1 MNILLI
7 QPKMNKRPM
16 DTDLK
21 TRMSPSL
28 ALLTLKALIPKVHN
42 VRIIN
47 KNIERF
53 SVSKTRFDGRPADLA
68 AITVTV
74 DVLPRAAQLS
84 EKLKKQGIPVVAGGI
99 HVTACPQECQP
110 HFDAVCVGMAEGIWE
125 AILRDAENGRMV
137 GLYENPGG
145 LRGGDVC
152 TPDYGYVRQDG
163 RYLYSNVVS
172 TSRGCPHRCDF
183 CYNSCADATPYMN
196 RPIEDVLADIR
207 QLGTRHVMFIDDNFI
222 GNPAWTEAFLH
233 RIDGMGLTWH
243 AAVTPHIHKHPGL
256 LDLMAKTGCQSLFIG
271 FESVNPQS
279 LSGVHKSNRGEA
291 YDALVEAIHSRGIMV
306 NASMVFGLDG
316 DGPDVFDA
324 TLAWLTK
331 NKVETLT
338 AHIMTPYPGTELH
351 RRLKAQGRITDN
363 DLSHYNTSRVV
374 FSPQGMNEDTLYK
387 GYLNVY
393 KRFYSLKSIIKRYP
407 RQKAQRRAY
416 LLFNLFYR
424 KYGALTSA
432 VSRLVPMGV
441 LGRLAAR
448 LAYSAGPKAHREEIP
463 GKCVDADS
471 RQSALHTTAKTG

>member
-21 TRMSPSL
+21 TRMAPSL
-28 ALLTLKALIPKVHN
+28 ALLTLKALTPRRHN

-47 KNIERF
+47 ENIERF
-53 SVSKTRFDGRPADLA
+53 TASKAKFDGRSADLA

-74 DVLPRAAQLS
+74 DVLPRAAQIS
-84 EKLKKQGIPVVAGGI
+84 EKLRGQGIPVVAGGI
-99 HVTACPQECQP
+99 HVTACPQQCQP
-110 HFDAVCVGMAEGIWE
+110 YFDALCIGMAEGVWDE
-125 AILRDAENGRMV
+125 VLRDAEVGRMV
-137 GLYENPGG
+137 GMYGG
-145 LRGGDVC
+145 QTKRQGGDIC
-152 TPDYGYVRQDG
+152 TPDYDFVRQDG

-183 CYNSCADATPYMN
+183 CYNSCAGATPYIN
-196 RPIEDVLADIR
+196 RPVEDVLADIR
-207 QLGTRHVMFIDDNFI
+207 MLGTKHVMFIDDNFI
-222 GNPAWTEAFLH
+222 GNPAWTEAFLR

-243 AAVTPHIHKHPGL
+243 AAVTTRIHAHPNL

-279 LSGVHKSNRGEA
+279 LSGVHKGNKVEE

-316 DGPDVFDA
+316 DGPGVFDA
-324 TLAWLTK
+324 TLAWLVK
-331 NKVETLT
+331 NRVETLT

-351 RRLKAQGRITDN
+351 RRLKAQGRITDE

-374 FSPQGMNEDTLYK
+374 FSPKGMDADTLYK

-393 KRFYSLKSIIKRYP
+393 KRFYSLKNIIKRYP
-407 RQKAQRRAY
+407 KHKAQRRAY
-416 LLFNLFYR
+416 LLFNLLYR

-432 VSRLVPMGV
+432 LSRLVPMGV

-448 LAYSAGPKAHREEIP
+448 LAYSGGTQAARQQVGEGPKQAAQRP
-463 GKCVDADS
+463 A
-471 RQSALHTTAKTG
+471 AKAG